1 MCGHMSMTSGVTNG
15 TTESTHITRNIVLK
29 QKLYHHT
36 HNVTG
41 KKYLGQTTRDLNVY
55 KGSSVD
61 WLDHLKEYGEDYS
74 TEILFESKDKKK
86 FEEVCKYYS
95 DKFSVVQNPSY
106 FNKVA
111 EYGGS
116 LGGKA
121 NPNHKTGKYTGRLD
135 NPELYKQLDRQ
146 KHVDLWETIKKRVHP
161 RMNFYYHKRM
171 GNKERAE
178 YYWNIWYNMAP
189 KKSNNR
195 QALWATDTFEMWYYR
210 QGDDLNFRHKYNKLR
225 S

>member
-1 MCGHMSMTSGVTNG
+1 M
-15 TTESTHITRNIVLK
+15 RNTMLE

-41 KKYLGQTTRDLNVY
+41 KKYLGQTTRDLTVY

-61 WLDHLKEYGEDYS
+61 WLKHLDKYGNDYS
-74 TEILFESKDKKK
+74 TEILFESSNKERFKD
-86 FEEVCKYYS
+86 VCKFFS
-95 DKFSVVQNPSY
+95 EKFDVVNSTEY

-116 LGGKA
+116 TGGEA

-135 NPELYKQLDRQ
+135 NPELYRELDRQ
-146 KHVDLWETIKKRVHP
+146 KHADTWEDNKERTHP

-171 GNKERAE
+171 GNKKRAE
-178 YYWNIWYNMAP
+178 YYWNIWYSMAP
-189 KKSNNR
+189 KKSKNR
-195 QALWATDTFEMWYYR
+195 QAIWPTDTFEMWYYR
-210 QGDDLNFRHKYNKLR
+210 QGNDLDFRHKYNKLR

>member
-1 MCGHMSMTSGVTNG
+1 M
-15 TTESTHITRNIVLK
+15 RNIVLK

-95 DKFSVVQNPSY
+95 DKFSVVQNPNY

-146 KHVDLWETIKKRVHP
+146 KHADLWETTRKRVHP
-161 RMNFYYHKRM
+161 RMNFYWHKKV

-178 YYWNIWYNMAP
+178 HYWNIWYNMAP

-195 QALWATDTFEMWYYR
+195 QALWSTDTFEMWYYR
-210 QGDDLNFRHKYNKLR
+210 QGNDLDFRHKYNKLR

>member
-1 MCGHMSMTSGVTNG
+1 M
-15 TTESTHITRNIVLK
+15 LK